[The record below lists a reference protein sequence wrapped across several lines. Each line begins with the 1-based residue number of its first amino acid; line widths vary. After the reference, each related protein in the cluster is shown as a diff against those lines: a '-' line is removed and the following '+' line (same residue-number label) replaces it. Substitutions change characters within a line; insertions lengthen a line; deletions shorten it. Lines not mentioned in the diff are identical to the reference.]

1 MPEDPIVPN
10 EILVE
15 SNDASL
21 EFLEGLQQQEAD
33 TSAAKQEYLAT
44 EEQAT
49 AEQQDPREADK
60 W

>member
-21 EFLEGLQQQEAD
+21 EFLEGLQQQQAD
-33 TSAAKQEYLAT
+33 TSAAKQEY
-44 EEQAT
+44 
-49 AEQQDPREADK
+49 
-60 W
+60 